1 MISYLAT
8 ALLAAAAAA
17 APAQPIQWQSDYG
30 KALAATRAND
40 LPLLVVLD
48 KPAVN
53 DARLDPALLGQDTE
67 AGSLQQ
73 DLHDFELCH
82 VDVTT
87 EYGQKV
93 ADVFHAKKFP
103 YTAVIDK
110 SGRYVLFSNAGEI
123 NADQWNNIVNTFKA
137 SASSTALTHVSYKMS
152 GDSITIEKPSTSFSS
167 GSYCPS
173 CQRKG
178 Y

>member
-8 ALLAAAAAA
+8 AMLAVAAAA
-17 APAQPIQWQSDYG
+17 APPQPIQWEQDYG
-30 KALAATRAND
+30 KALAATRSDD

-48 KPAVN
+48 KPTEEE
-53 DARLDPALLGQDTE
+53 ARLDPALLGEDTKS
-67 AGSLQQ
+67 GQLVD
-73 DLHDFELCH
+73 DLRKFQLCH

-103 YTAVIDK
+103 YAAVIDRTGSIIVDTRVGK
-110 SGRYVLFSNAGEI
+110 IDAN
-123 NADQWNNIVNTFKA
+123 QWNDLVSMHRGGS
-137 SASSTALTHVSYKMS
+137 SAVSHVSYKMS
-152 GDSITIEKPSTSFSS
+152 GDSAMIQKPSTSFSS
-167 GSYCPS
+167 GYCPS

>member
-8 ALLAAAAAA
+8 TLLAVAAAA
-17 APAQPIQWQSDYG
+17 APPQAIEWQSDYG
-30 KALAATRAND
+30 KALAATRADD

-48 KPAVN
+48 KPGV
-53 DARLDPALLGQDTE
+53 DESSLDPALLGN
-67 AGSLQQ
+67 GQQ
-73 DLHDFELCH
+73 AEKGLNDLHDFQLCH
-82 VDVTT
+82 VDVST

-93 ADVFHAKKFP
+93 ADVFHANKFP

-110 SGRYVLFSNAGEI
+110 SGTYILFSKSGKI
-123 NADQWNNIVNTFKA
+123 DSDQWNGLLAAYKA
-137 SASSTALTHVSYKMS
+137 GASSSALSHVSYKMS
-152 GDSITIEKPSTSFSS
+152 GDSISIDKPSTSFSS
-167 GSYCPS
+167 GYCPS